1 MPDSFMRQ
9 WELLFRKA
17 NADLKLATYA
27 LAIEDNELDMEI
39 VFFHLQQAAEK
50 YLKALLSF
58 NGIHFEKVHDI
69 QRLIDVCI
77 TNSIEL
83 PAYTGSFVELNPF
96 AVEGRYALIA
106 DDMADA
112 RKYIDLLNDLK
123 DYVGRILTPGFGK

>member
-1 MPDSFMRQ
+1 MPDSMLRQ
-9 WELLFRKA
+9 YELFFRKG

-50 YLKALLSF
+50 YLKSLISF
-58 NGIHFEKVHDI
+58 HGIHFEKVHDI

-83 PAYTGSFVELNPF
+83 PEYTGSFVELNPF
-96 AVEGRYALIA
+96 AVEGRYAIIA

-112 RKYIDLLNDLK
+112 QKYVDLLNELK
-123 DYVGRILTPGFGK
+123 RFVERILTSGVVN